1 MIFKELETKQ
11 KFDNNYGKSVWI
23 YRYVHFPGTEQ
34 ISIYIK
40 SGYGASERVINKVIS
55 EHELEKWILDFRGE
69 FMRKIP
75 EQKTNILP
83 NNEKMETK
91 NNFSEMRQILFN
103 AMNGLKDGSVQLETA
118 KGIGQ
123 IAQVVINSVKVEVDF
138 LKLTENRKELKSIE

>member
-11 KFDNNYGKSVWI
+11 KFDNNYGKCVWI
-23 YRYVHFPGTEQ
+23 DRYVHFPGTEQ

-40 SGYGASERVINKVIS
+40 SGYGAGERVINNVIS
-55 EHELEKWILDFRGE
+55 EHELKQWILNFRGE
-69 FMRKIP
+69 FMGKIP

-91 NNFSEMRQILFN
+91 NNFTEMRQILFN

>member
-23 YRYVHFPGTEQ
+23 DRYVHFPGTEQ

-40 SGYGASERVINKVIS
+40 SGYGASERVINNVIS
-55 EHELEKWILDFRGE
+55 EHELKQWILNFRGE
-69 FMRKIP
+69 FMGKIP

>member
-23 YRYVHFPGTEQ
+23 DRYVHFPGTEQ

-40 SGYGASERVINKVIS
+40 SGYGASERVINNVIS
-55 EHELEKWILDFRGE
+55 EHELEQWILDFRGE
-69 FMRKIP
+69 FTGKIP

-91 NNFSEMRQILFN
+91 NNFTEMRQILFN

>member
-11 KFDNNYGKSVWI
+11 KFDNNYGKCVWI
-23 YRYVHFPGTEQ
+23 DRYVHFPGTEQ

-40 SGYGASERVINKVIS
+40 SGYGAGERVINKVIS
-55 EHELEKWILDFRGE
+55 EHELEQWILDFRGE

-91 NNFSEMRQILFN
+91 NNFSEMRQLLFN

>member
-23 YRYVHFPGTEQ
+23 DRYVHFPGTEQ

-40 SGYGASERVINKVIS
+40 SGYGASERVINNVIS

-91 NNFSEMRQILFN
+91 NNFTEMRQILFN

>member
-23 YRYVHFPGTEQ
+23 DRYVHFPGTEQ

-40 SGYGASERVINKVIS
+40 SGYGASERVINNVIS
-55 EHELEKWILDFRGE
+55 EHELEQWILDFRGE

-91 NNFSEMRQILFN
+91 NNFTEMRQLLFN
-103 AMNGLKDGSVQLETA
+103 AMNGLKDGSVKLETA

>member
-23 YRYVHFPGTEQ
+23 DRYVHFPGTEQ

-91 NNFSEMRQILFN
+91 NNFTEMRQILFN